1 VLFAIGSLVK
11 ARDREWVVLP
21 DSTDDMLILR
31 PLGGTEDEVTGIF
44 LPLEPVEPAQFE
56 LPDPQKL
63 GDYRS
68 CRMLRDA
75 VRLGFRSSAGPFRS
89 FAKLAVEPRPYQLVP
104 LLMALKLEPVRLLIA
119 DDVGIGKT
127 VEACLI
133 AKELMDRGE
142 VDRLAVLCPPHLAE
156 QWQSELKGKF
166 HIDAELVLPSTAT
179 RLERNCRLG
188 QSLFDLYPYVIVS
201 TDFIKSE
208 HRRDEFLRTCPELV
222 IVDEA
227 HTCAFA
233 GEGRGG
239 KHQRHQLIKG
249 LADAPDRHL
258 ILVTATPHS
267 GKEAAFRS
275 LLALLNPDF
284 ADLPEE
290 LGGKENEPIR
300 RQVAAH
306 FVQRRRGDIR
316 SYLDA
321 DTPFPERLE
330 ADETYSLSPEYKKLF
345 DRILNYARETVQS
358 PDANSR
364 HRQRVR
370 WWSALGL
377 LRSLASSP
385 AAAATTLRNRA
396 DTLDTETSEEA
407 DEVGRRTVM
416 DLMDDDAKEGI
427 DIVPGADISE
437 LVSRGIANS
446 QEANSEIANSGI
458 EDPLLAT
465 RYSATHSP
473 YSSTRLK
480 QMAREAENLK
490 GSKDAKLQKIITL
503 VKDFLKKGFQP
514 IIFCRFIPTAEYV
527 AEELRSSLRNVEVVA
542 VTGTLPPAE
551 REERVEQLAKSPQR
565 VLVCTDCLSEG
576 INLQTYFNAVIH
588 YDLSWN
594 PTRHEQ
600 REGRVDRYG
609 QPQDKV
615 RVLTYYGVDN
625 QIDGIVLDVLIRKH
639 RSIRSSLGIS
649 VPVPVDTDQVVEAI
663 FEGLLLRDQSSNSSD
678 QLSLFEEDFFKPQ
691 KEQFFSQWEAA
702 SEREKRSRN
711 TMFSQEGIKVE
722 EVVRELQA
730 IRSAIGSSVDVAA
743 FTEAAFKVHQAV
755 VSETPTKALA
765 FDLSETPQ
773 ALKDA
778 IGGQESFQARF
789 ELPIQDGQLY
799 LNRTHPIVE
808 GLATHVM
815 DTALDSMVESVAR
828 RCGVI
833 RTNQVTRRTTLL
845 LTRFRFHIIAKQGD
859 EENPLLAEDCQV
871 LAFTGSPEKAEWLEP
886 EQAEELLT
894 ATPDG
899 NISADQAT
907 TFLQKVIDQFDQLG
921 PYLEGV
927 AQQRG
932 NDLLEAHR
940 RVRSAAKLKGVRYRV
955 EPQLPPDVLGV
966 YMFLPVPRT

>member
-1 VLFAIGSLVK
+1 MTFAIGSLVK

-21 DSTDDMLILR
+21 ESTEEMLILR

-56 LPDPQKL
+56 LPDPSQL

-127 VEACLI
+127 VEAALV
-133 AKELMDRGE
+133 AKELIDRGE
-142 VDRLAVLCPPHLAE
+142 VDRLAILCPPHLAE
-156 QWQSELKGKF
+156 QWQSELQSKF

-179 RLERNCRLG
+179 RLERSCRLG

-233 GEGRGG
+233 GEGRSG

-249 LADAPDRHL
+249 LADAPNRHL

-275 LLALLNPDF
+275 LLSLLNPDF
-284 ADLPEE
+284 ANLPEE
-290 LGGKENEPIR
+290 LGGKDNEAIR

-316 SYLDA
+316 TYLDA
-321 DTPFPERLE
+321 DTPFPCRLE
-330 ADETYSLSPEYKKLF
+330 AEETYALSPEYKKLF
-345 DRILNYARETVQS
+345 DRVLNYARETVQD
-358 PDANSR
+358 PDGGNR

-396 DTLDTETSEEA
+396 DTLDTQTPEEA
-407 DEVGRRTVM
+407 DEIGRRAVM
-416 DLMDDDAKEGI
+416 DLMDDDAKEGL
-427 DIVPGADISE
+427 DVVPGSDIGE
-437 LVSRGIANS
+437 LTTDVQRHRDRI
-446 QEANSEIANSGI
+446 
-458 EDPLLAT
+458 L
-465 RYSATHSP
+465 R
-473 YSSTRLK
+473 
-480 QMAREAENLK
+480 MAREAEGLK
-490 GSKDAKLQKIITL
+490 GKKDTKLQKIIAL
-503 VKDFLKKGFQP
+503 VKDFLKEGFQP

-527 AEELRSSLRNVEVVA
+527 AEELRSSLRGVEVVA

-551 REERVEQLAKSPQR
+551 REERVEQLSQSPQR

-576 INLQTYFNAVIH
+576 INLQAHFNAVIH

-615 RVLTYYGVDN
+615 RVLTYYGTDN
-625 QIDGIVLDVLIRKH
+625 QIDGIVLNVLIRKH

-649 VPVPVDTDQVVEAI
+649 VPVPVDTDQLVEAI
-663 FEGLLLRDQSSNSSD
+663 FEGLLLRGQTASASD
-678 QLSLFEEDFFKPQ
+678 QLSLFDEDAFKPQ
-691 KEQFFSQWEAA
+691 KDQFFSQWEAA
-702 SEREKRSRN
+702 SDREKRSR
-711 TMFSQEGIKVE
+711 TMFAQETIKVE
-722 EVVRELQA
+722 EVMQELQA
-730 IRSAIGSSVDVAA
+730 IRSAIGSSVDVADFVKGA
-743 FTEAAFKVHQAV
+743 VGSFGGV
-755 VSETPTKALA
+755 VSTPYASTRSPASSPPSPLPISYS

-778 IGGQESFQARF
+778 IGDRKVFQARF
-789 ELPIQDGQLY
+789 ELPVQDGQLY

-815 DTALDSMVESVAR
+815 DTALDAIADSVAR

-833 RTNQVTRRTTLL
+833 RTDKVERRTTLL

-859 EENPLLAEDCQV
+859 DENPLLAEDCQV
-871 LAFTGSPEKAEWLEP
+871 LAFTGSPDKAEWLEP
-886 EQAEELLT
+886 EQAEALLE
-894 ATPDG
+894 ATPDA
-899 NISADQAT
+899 NITADQAT
-907 TFLQKVIDQFDQLG
+907 GFLQKVIDQFD
-921 PYLEGV
+921 YLSPHLEAV

-940 RVRSAAKLKGVRYRV
+940 RVRSASKLRGIRYRV
-955 EPQLPPDVLGV
+955 EPQLPPDILGI
-966 YMFLPVPRT
+966 YMFLPVPRA

>member
-1 VLFAIGSLVK
+1 MTFAVGSLVK

-21 DSTDDMLILR
+21 ESTEEMLILR

-56 LPDPQKL
+56 LPDPSQL

-127 VEACLI
+127 VEAALV
-133 AKELMDRGE
+133 AKELIDRGE
-142 VDRLAVLCPPHLAE
+142 VDRLAILCPPHLAE
-156 QWQSELKGKF
+156 QWQSELQSKF

-179 RLERNCRLG
+179 RLERSCRLG

-233 GEGRGG
+233 GEGRSG

-249 LADAPDRHL
+249 LADAPNRHL

-275 LLALLNPDF
+275 LLSLLNPDF
-284 ADLPEE
+284 ANLPEE
-290 LGGKENEPIR
+290 LGGKDNEAIR

-316 SYLDA
+316 TYLDA
-321 DTPFPERLE
+321 DTPFPCRLE
-330 ADETYSLSPEYKKLF
+330 AEETYALSPEYKKLF
-345 DRILNYARETVQS
+345 DRVLNYARETVQD
-358 PDANSR
+358 PDGGNR

-396 DTLDTETSEEA
+396 DTLDTQTPEEA
-407 DEVGRRTVM
+407 DEIGRRAVM
-416 DLMDDDAKEGI
+416 DLMDDDAKEGL
-427 DIVPGADISE
+427 DVVPGSDIGE
-437 LVSRGIANS
+437 LTTDVQRHRDRI
-446 QEANSEIANSGI
+446 
-458 EDPLLAT
+458 L
-465 RYSATHSP
+465 R
-473 YSSTRLK
+473 
-480 QMAREAENLK
+480 MAREAEGLK
-490 GSKDAKLQKIITL
+490 GKKDTKLQKIIAL
-503 VKDFLKKGFQP
+503 VKDFLKEGFQP

-527 AEELRSSLRNVEVVA
+527 AEELRSSLRGVEVVA

-551 REERVEQLAKSPQR
+551 REERVEQLSQSPQR

-576 INLQTYFNAVIH
+576 INLQAHFNAVIH

-615 RVLTYYGVDN
+615 RVLTYYGTDN
-625 QIDGIVLDVLIRKH
+625 QIDGIVLNVLIRKH

-649 VPVPVDTDQVVEAI
+649 VPVPVDTDQLVEAI
-663 FEGLLLRDQSSNSSD
+663 FEGLLLRGQTASASD
-678 QLSLFEEDFFKPQ
+678 QLSLFDEDAFKPQ
-691 KEQFFSQWEAA
+691 KDQFFSQWEAA
-702 SEREKRSRN
+702 SDREKRSR
-711 TMFSQEGIKVE
+711 TMFAQETIKVE
-722 EVVRELQA
+722 EVMQELQA
-730 IRSAIGSSVDVAA
+730 IRSAIGSSVDVADFVKGA
-743 FTEAAFKVHQAV
+743 VGSFGGV
-755 VSETPTKALA
+755 VSTPYASTRSPASSPPSPLPISYS

-778 IGGQESFQARF
+778 IGDRKVFQARF
-789 ELPIQDGQLY
+789 ELPVQDGQLY

-815 DTALDSMVESVAR
+815 DTALDAIADSVAR

-833 RTNQVTRRTTLL
+833 RTDKVERRPPLL
-845 LTRFRFHIIAKQGD
+845 LTRFRFHISAKQGD
-859 EENPLLAEDCQV
+859 DENPLLAEDCQV
-871 LAFTGSPEKAEWLEP
+871 LAFTGSPDKAEWLEP
-886 EQAEELLT
+886 EQAEALLE
-894 ATPDG
+894 ATPDA
-899 NISADQAT
+899 NITADQAT
-907 TFLQKVIDQFDQLG
+907 GFLQKVIDQFD
-921 PYLEGV
+921 YLSPHLEAV

-940 RVRSAAKLKGVRYRV
+940 RVRSASKLRGIRYRV
-955 EPQLPPDVLGV
+955 EPQLPPDILGI
-966 YMFLPVPRT
+966 YMFLPVPRA